1 MMKHL
6 FLSLCLLLL
15 AQCGPSVQPQPVV
28 TAIENPT
35 PQGARFPNLHTDS
48 AGTVMSWLQAD
59 DSLTYSIAFSRYEG
73 GAWSEPE
80 KVTSSSNFF
89 VNWAD
94 FPSVV
99 SWNGDPIA
107 AHWLQKVDGGTY
119 AYHVN
124 MAMRQA
130 DGTWGKPFS
139 PHTDGTPTEHGFVS
153 LLPLDSERVL
163 AVWLDG
169 RNTEGM
175 SHDEHDSHAG
185 MADMSTAMTLRS
197 AVVSIDGSLS
207 DEHEIDSAVCDC
219 CQTGLTAVPG
229 GALAIYRNRDENEIR
244 DIAIAR
250 FSTESGEWSESSIPN
265 ADGWEIGGCP
275 VNGPRIIANGNHVV
289 ATWFTMP
296 EGKSVVKAMR
306 STDGGITFG
315 ESIVIDEAQNSGRV
329 DVLMDP
335 NGDAWIS
342 WLSSENA
349 EPTLA
354 IRKWHEN
361 GTLDKTHYINGM
373 DVSRR
378 SGFPRMAAVDDGILM
393 AWTDPERGNYIRT
406 IRVDL

>member
-1 MMKHL
+1 MKHL
-6 FLSLCLLLL
+6 FLFGSILLL
-15 AQCGPSVQPQPVV
+15 AQCGADVDVQPDI
-28 TAIENPT
+28 TSIANPS
-35 PQGARFPNLHTDS
+35 PPGARFPNLHGDS
-48 AGTVMSWLQAD
+48 NGATMSWIQSD
-59 DSLTYSIAFSRYEG
+59 DEVTYHIAYSKYED

-80 KVTSSSNFF
+80 TLHSSSSYF

-99 SWNGDPIA
+99 TWDGNPIA

-124 MAMRQA
+124 MTMMQA
-130 DGTWGKPFS
+130 DGSWGDVFS

-169 RNTEGM
+169 RNTEGG
-175 SHDEHDSHAG
+175 SHEGHDDHHMG
-185 MADMSTAMTLRS
+185 TADLSTAMTLRS
-197 AVVSIDGSLS
+197 AVVSIDGTLS
-207 DEHEIDSAVCDC
+207 HEQEIDSAVCDC

-250 FSTESGEWSESSIPN
+250 FDLETGTWSTPTIPN

-275 VNGPRIIANGNHVV
+275 VNGPRIIANGHHVV
-289 ATWFTMP
+289 AVWFTMAGGDP
-296 EGKSVVKAMR
+296 VVKAMR

-315 ESIVIDEAQNSGRV
+315 KSVVIDNVQNSGRV
-329 DVLMDP
+329 DVVLDP

-342 WLSSENA
+342 WLGSQNA
-349 EPTLA
+349 KPTLA
-354 IRKWHEN
+354 LRRWQQS
-361 GTLDKTHYINGM
+361 GTLGTTHYISGM

-378 SGFPRMAAVDDGILM
+378 SGFPRMAAVDEGILM
-393 AWTDPERGNYIRT
+393 AWTDPADGNSIKT
-406 IRVDL
+406 ILLN